1 MDFPSRIYTEE
12 EVKKA
17 RELIE
22 EGHKHVFKVEGSTAF
37 KQKVTNAIEFIKIAG
52 YYDYLRKYIRSVKE
66 IDGLTQLRQAEAA
79 IWANKYAVENQVD
92 AASFFIQ
99 KAHQMEEYL
108 EGKLYYGGA
117 AEKRSGEKRMEFL
130 KTLKTKTQDEDVK
143 KESQRILNMWKE
155 GSLIY

>member
-17 RELIE
+17 RQLIE
-22 EGHKHVFKVEGSTAF
+22 EGHKHVFKVEGSAAF
-37 KQKVTNAIEFIKIAG
+37 KQKVATAIELVKIAG
-52 YYDYLRKYIRSVKE
+52 CYDFLRTYVRLIKE

-79 IWANKYAVENQVD
+79 IWANKYTVENQVD
-92 AASFFIQ
+92 AASVFIQ
-99 KAHQMEEYL
+99 KAHQMQEYL

-117 AEKRSGEKRMEFL
+117 AEKRSYEKRIEFL
-130 KTLKTKTQDEDVK
+130 KTLKTKTQDEKVK
-143 KESQRILNMWKE
+143 EECRRILNMWKE